1 MTSACPPRPSQRTA
15 YIPSYPRLSAA
26 AGVTESSYQAVS
38 TFSCPVAG
46 RDLSA
51 AYRAAT
57 GTAQEETLPLTLEV
71 QFIEDSLYHA
81 FLAQLTPAQ
90 AEQMTQQDSM
100 LVVAKGKFQSTGTI
114 DLFSASTLPLS
125 LSTASAAGPSR
136 LSLWTPIQRTPS
148 PTQTAQSAPYVLLA
162 VAPYQQKAQFDLLD
176 APTSLG
182 LTFRSAT
189 PAQTVSE
196 LEAILQEAA
205 LPASIPCTTCMRR
218 RPSSRTPP
226 SWWTCSPMS
235 LFCSSS

>member
-1 MTSACPPRPSQRTA
+1 
-15 YIPSYPRLSAA
+15 
-26 AGVTESSYQAVS
+26 
-38 TFSCPVAG
+38 
-46 RDLSA
+46 
-51 AYRAAT
+51 
-57 GTAQEETLPLTLEV
+57 
-71 QFIEDSLYHA
+71 
-81 FLAQLTPAQ
+81 
-90 AEQMTQQDSM
+90 MTQQDSM

-125 LSTASAAGPSR
+125 LSTASGSR
-136 LSLWTPIQRTPS
+136 TIQAVFVDTYPEDPL